1 MSGPLVPSA
10 EAPDFL
16 RPLVEASA
24 KVDSTTFTRV
34 TAPPY
39 ADARR
44 ASVLML
50 FGERADHTEGP
61 DVLLLRRADTLGSH
75 AGQVAFPGGG
85 AEDGESPVATALRE
99 AEEETGVAPEG
110 VRPVAVFPELY
121 VPVSRFAVTPVLAHW
136 HSPSPVRAVDPAE
149 TAAVARVPVA
159 ELADPGNRFSVTLKR
174 AGWRGPAFTVR
185 GLFVWGFT
193 AGLLSTLLDL
203 GGWAREWDRDDVRD
217 LDVALAEH
225 EARMAGQAGV
235 TGERR

>member
-1 MSGPLVPSA
+1 MSGPLVPVT

-24 KVDSTTFTRV
+24 KVDSTTFTRITV
-34 TAPPY
+34 PPRT
-39 ADARR
+39 DARR

-50 FGERADHTEGP
+50 FGEKTDGP

-85 AEDGESPVATALRE
+85 AEDGEGPVATALRE
-99 AEEETGVAPEG
+99 AEEETGVEPAG

-121 VPVSRFAVTPVLAHW
+121 VPVSKFAVTPVLAHW
-136 HSPSPVRAVDPAE
+136 HSPSPVRPVDPAE
-149 TAAVARVPVA
+149 TAAVARVPIS
-159 ELADPGNRFSVTLKR
+159 ELADPANRFSVRLR
-174 AGWRGPAFTVR
+174 SSGWRGPAFTVR

-203 GGWAREWDRDDVRD
+203 GGWAEEWDRDDVRE

-225 EARMAGQAGV
+225 EARVAGRTDV